1 MIFIRNGRRKAV
13 QLLLAASTAIV
24 ASAGLGPE
32 STAAS
37 ASTTASTTS
46 VITTTVV
53 DVVADTFVRAD
64 APTANYG
71 TAVRYS
77 VQGESRY
84 RRAAFLR
91 FPTSVPTGSL
101 IKSAVL
107 RAYGE
112 PSSVTTGGVDLYT
125 TSGTWTEQ
133 GVTWNNAPARGTWLG
148 KKPVSPST
156 WSQWDVTSLVRT
168 GSSQLDVR
176 LETTDRGW
184 RGFQAREA
192 TGTGSAQLV
201 ITLEG
206 APAVTPPDGLQAAT
220 TLGWGTPVAGDEFN
234 YVGAPNATKWNV
246 YKSVGH
252 AGNGVRSPQ
261 QVAVDGSKVT
271 ITGRPDGTTGGISAN
286 FDRRK
291 YGRWEARM
299 KVNHRDPEYH
309 PVLILWPDA
318 AVWPCGGEIDYAEGT
333 GDTTK
338 MKFFQHYSCENRQTY
353 AVKSVDATQWH
364 NYAVEWTDKGI
375 VGYLDGVE
383 WFRDSDPT
391 HLPPG
396 SMHQTIQLDWFPDGT
411 STSTSTMDV
420 DWVRV
425 YDL

>member
-1 MIFIRNGRRKAV
+1 MFAFRSRRRNMLRLV
-13 QLLLAASTAIV
+13 LAASTALV
-24 ASAGLGPE
+24 PAAGPVLD
-32 STAAS
+32 STPAG
-37 ASTTASTTS
+37 ASTTS
-46 VITTTVV
+46 TTSVTTTVV
-53 DVVADTFVRAD
+53 DVAADTFVRAD

-77 VQGESRY
+77 VQGESGY
-84 RRAAFLR
+84 RRAAYLR
-91 FPTSVPTGSL
+91 FKPSVPAGSVIRSVL
-101 IKSAVL
+101 L

-112 PSSVTTGGVDLYT
+112 PSSVTTGGADLYT
-125 TSGTWTEQ
+125 TSGAWTEH

-148 KKPVSPST
+148 KKPVAPST
-156 WSQWDVTSLVRT
+156 WSQWDLTSLFRT
-168 GSSQLDVR
+168 GPTQLDLR

-192 TGTGSAQLV
+192 TGTQSAQLV
-201 ITLEG
+201 ITTES
-206 APAVTPPDGLQAAT
+206 AAVVTGPDGVQAAT
-220 TLGWGTPVAGDEFN
+220 SRGWGAPVAGDEFD
-234 YVGAPNATKWNV
+234 YVGAPNPTKWNV
-246 YKSVGH
+246 YNSPGH
-252 AGNGVRSPQ
+252 AGNGVRSPR
-261 QVAVDGSKVT
+261 QVAVDGAKVT
-271 ITGRPDGTTGGISAN
+271 ITGTPDGTTGGMSAN

-411 STSTSTMDV
+411 STTTSTMDV